1 MEWFDIRVPK
11 AHDRGS
17 SELGGPFYPA
27 ERGPW
32 AQRIF
37 HTYLVEESGNKLSD
51 PNVRR
56 DWSNETSGRTTGN
69 LFRTWLGEVQGRRLF
84 KRGCRLAFS
93 LHAAGLGLEQGES

>member
-17 SELGGPFYPA
+17 PELGGPFYLA

-37 HTYLVEESGNKLSD
+37 HTYLVKESGNKLSD
-51 PNVRR
+51 PNVRT

-69 LFRTWLGEVQGRRLF
+69 LFRTWFGEVQGCCRFF

-93 LHAAGLGLEQGES
+93 FHAAGLEQGET